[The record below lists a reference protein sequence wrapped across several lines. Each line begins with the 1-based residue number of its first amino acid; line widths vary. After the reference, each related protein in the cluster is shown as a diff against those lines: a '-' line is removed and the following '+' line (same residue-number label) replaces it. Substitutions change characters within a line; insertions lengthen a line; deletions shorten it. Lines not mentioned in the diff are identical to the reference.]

1 MFLPEHIHFVV
12 QNSSQEDLRS
22 IPLRHRFWWSI
33 MSIIVVG
40 NIFKI
45 NDFLITERADFCKKN
60 LTCFRPC
67 EISGHM
73 LGLQILGKNA
83 ILTLRAISGDQKLIA
98 T

>member
-1 MFLPEHIHFVV
+1 
-12 QNSSQEDLRS
+12 
-22 IPLRHRFWWSI
+22 
-33 MSIIVVG
+33 MSIIIVG

-45 NDFLITERADFCKKN
+45 KDFLLTERVDFWKKN